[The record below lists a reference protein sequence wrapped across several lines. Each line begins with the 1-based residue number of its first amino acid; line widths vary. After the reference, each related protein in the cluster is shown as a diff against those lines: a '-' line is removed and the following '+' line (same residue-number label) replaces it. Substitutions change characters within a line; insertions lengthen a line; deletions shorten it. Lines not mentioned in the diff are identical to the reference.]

1 MFFTIPNLRSS
12 TVSELPK
19 PWEFKPD
26 TPPPYDDRNAF
37 IKWRADF
44 GTRHAFISGYEGTS
58 PLVRLTK
65 TDNPVFKM
73 HSLIVDYDGRLPDNA
88 ANHVASKP
96 AGEYMPS
103 YVVETAVGGRLVWLF
118 ESPLLL
124 ASETQAKEFLK
135 IANKMLRLKGWLPGL
150 DTEALSKP
158 EQYFEVGKAWHAI
171 NPDGFI
177 PSANLELWL
186 LKASTGMRFDNDKR
200 LEYVTPIESVAE
212 EVESRYPDRWAG
224 TFALG
229 ARGVRFWDP
238 NADNPSAA
246 VVTEEGMICFTGDQA
261 FVSWKQIFG
270 AKFMEPFEAS
280 YVAGIVKDSAY
291 DGRSFWL
298 ACNGRWEEW
307 SKEDFS
313 QELRCRG
320 YDGRKAQGK
329 PASELDIIENMIKKD
344 QRVGRALP
352 FLFFKP
358 GIIAYEGVRYLN
370 TSTVTPAQPSPPV
383 CEGNLLW
390 TDGPIHFPF
399 IHELM
404 MSMFRGEEDDAE
416 QMTGLLAWL
425 RYFYYNSLEGTPCPG
440 HAIVLAGPPG
450 KGKTLFSKAVIG
462 GLMGGH
468 SDAQGHLVD
477 GDKWTERVIDSPVMR
492 IDDSLATSDV
502 VGLRKF
508 SNRIKKY
515 TANAEMAYEEKY
527 RKAGMVPWFG
537 RIIITCNMDAESLR
551 ILPDMDMSTKDKIS
565 LFKASPAQMKFPDWQ
580 SIDKILAHEIP
591 IFARFLVD
599 WTIPEDWIAKEKRY
613 GVVPFHHPELFEESQ
628 QHGVGPIIELLT
640 GFMET
645 LQKDP
650 DKNYW
655 EGTATELH
663 RDLHTYSAETI
674 RAMSTTYLGMQLG
687 KMQKNG
693 FNLYKFKNKARLNV
707 WRISHQLNKLEKE
720 VIEDEPATT

>member
-12 TVSELPK
+12 TVAELPE
-19 PWEFKPD
+19 PWTFTPD
-26 TPPPYDDRNAF
+26 TPPPYEDRNKF

-73 HSLIVDYDGRLPDNA
+73 HALIVDYDGRLPDNPA
-88 ANHVASKP
+88 DHVSGKP
-96 AGEYMPS
+96 AAEYMPN
-103 YVVETAVGGRLVWLF
+103 YVVETALGGRLVWLF

-124 ASETQAKEFLK
+124 ASEVQAKEFLK
-135 IANKMLRLKGWLPGL
+135 IANKMLRLNKWLPGL

-158 EQYFEVGKAWHAI
+158 EQYFEVGKAWHHV
-171 NPDGFI
+171 NPGGFI

-200 LEYVTPIESVAE
+200 LEYEVPIEEIAE
-212 EVESRYPDRWAG
+212 EVSSRYPDRWSG

-238 NADNPSAA
+238 NADNPSSA

-261 FVSWKQIFG
+261 FVTWKQIFG

-320 YDGRKAQGK
+320 YDGRKASGK

-370 TSTVTPAQPSPPV
+370 TSTVTPVQPSPPV
-383 CEGNLLW
+383 CEGKLMW
-390 TDGPIHFPF
+390 TDGPTYFPF

-404 MSMFRGEEDDAE
+404 MCMFRGGEDDAE
-416 QMTGLLAWL
+416 QMTGLIAWL
-425 RYFYYNSLEGTPCPG
+425 RYFYCNSLDGTPSPG

-450 KGKTLFSKAVIG
+450 KGKTLFSKAVLG

-468 SDAQGHLVD
+468 CDASGHLVD
-477 GDKWTERVIDSPVMR
+477 GDKWTERVVDNPVMR
-492 IDDSLATSDV
+492 IDDSLAVSDV
-502 VGLRKF
+502 AGLKKF
-508 SNRIKKY
+508 SNRIKKI
-515 TANAEMAYEEKY
+515 TANAEMTYEEKY

-537 RIIITCNMDAESLR
+537 RIVITCNMDSESLR

-565 LFKASPAQMKFPDWQ
+565 MFKASPALMNFPDWGA
-580 SIDKILAHEIP
+580 IDKILAQELP

-599 WTIPEDWIAKEKRY
+599 WTIPEDWVATEKRF

-628 QHGVGPIIELLT
+628 QHGVGPVIEMLV
-640 GFMET
+640 GFMDT
-645 LQKDP
+645 LQKTPGED
-650 DKNYW
+650 YW
-655 EGTATELH
+655 QGTATELI
-663 RDLHTYSAETI
+663 RDLYAYSPEAC
-674 RAMSTTYLGMQLG
+674 RNLTTQSLGMQLG
-687 KMQKNG
+687 KMEKNG
-693 FNLYKFKNKARLNV
+693 FNLFKYKNDQRLNV
-707 WRISHQLNKLEKE
+707 WRISYELHTNEKE
-720 VIEDEPATT
+720 TLQDEPAT